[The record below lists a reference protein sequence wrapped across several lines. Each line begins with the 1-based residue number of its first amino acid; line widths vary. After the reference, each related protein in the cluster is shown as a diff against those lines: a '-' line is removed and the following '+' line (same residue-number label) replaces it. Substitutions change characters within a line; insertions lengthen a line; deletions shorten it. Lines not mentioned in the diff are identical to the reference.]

1 MKFNLIMALVS
12 DERTDDIVKAA
23 REAGAT
29 GASVITGCRGE
40 GILPGKTFL
49 GLDLSEHR
57 DLLMFLVAEELSRD
71 ILETIASVG
80 QFDDK
85 PGSGIAF
92 QLAIED
98 AVGLSSQLPT
108 ISDEIAD
115 QL

>member
-1 MKFNLIMALVS
+1 MRFKLIMALVA
-12 DERTDDIVKAA
+12 DEHTDTVLKAA

-29 GASVITGCRGE
+29 GASVISGCRGE
-40 GILPGKTFL
+40 GIEPGKTFF
-49 GLDLSEHR
+49 GLDLSGQR

-71 ILETIASVG
+71 ILEAIGETGRFEDEHGA
-80 QFDDK
+80 
-85 PGSGIAF
+85 GIAF

-98 AVGLSSQLPT
+98 AVGLGSQLAT